1 MAYSFTKSRNSIL
14 LAKYVT
20 GFCTSRSTGRGG
32 VETVRAA
39 FCSRATPPA
48 RLYPAPAC
56 TPSLFSGTWEH
67 TESPRLIFAPLLR
80 SCAAPFARVA
90 PHPARTLRTS
100 TVCFP
105 GCTAHHSVPPP
116 LARGPLAC
124 GPPLTRGPSRA
135 VPLRTALPC
144 RVPSLCVAPSARSS
158 PCVHPRPSCA
168 SGMHAKGR
176 VGMVGH
182 PNGRCDLGGGDHRE
196 REGGHHP
203 LCLPG

>member
-56 TPSLFSGTWEH
+56 TPSLFSGTWAH
-67 TESPRLIFAPLLR
+67 TESLRLIFAPLLR

-124 GPPLTRGPSRA
+124 GPSLTRGPLA
-135 VPLRTALPC
+135 CGPLACGPPLTCGPICAALPLRAP
-144 RVPSLCVAPSARSS
+144 PSLLRFR
-158 PCVHPRPSCA
+158 HMR
-168 SGMHAKGR
+168 KR
-176 VGMVGH
+176 
-182 PNGRCDLGGGDHRE
+182 GGGHAGMAGH
-196 REGGHHP
+196 GGQVQP
-203 LCLPG
+203 GWRGLPTHGRGGRSVP